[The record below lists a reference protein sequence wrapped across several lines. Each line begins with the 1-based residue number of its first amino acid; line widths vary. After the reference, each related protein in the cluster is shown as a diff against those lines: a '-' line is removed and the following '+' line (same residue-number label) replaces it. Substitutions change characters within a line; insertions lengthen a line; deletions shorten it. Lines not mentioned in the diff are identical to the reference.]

1 MSTLGSFLL
10 DNLLL
15 FYLLDL
21 TILSMIQRQ
30 YIVKFLSIFSEIFL

>member
-21 TILSMIQRQ
+21 TIFMIQRQ
-30 YIVKFLSIFSEIFL
+30 YIVKFLNILSEIFL